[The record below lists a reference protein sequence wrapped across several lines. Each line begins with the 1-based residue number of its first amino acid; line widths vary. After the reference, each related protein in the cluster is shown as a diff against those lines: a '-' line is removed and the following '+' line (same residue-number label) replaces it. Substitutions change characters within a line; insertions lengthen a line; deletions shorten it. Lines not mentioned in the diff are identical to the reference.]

1 MSPRTFRTLALTTG
15 LLAVA
20 ALNASGLAVLGLVS
34 SPAAAQSVSAAIN
47 ETHYRTAEIDG
58 VELAYREAGPKDA
71 PAVLLLHGFP
81 TSSRMFRNLIPALAD
96 RYHVIAPDYP
106 GFGRSAAPDRKTF
119 HYGFAAYAKLVDG
132 LTSKLGI
139 ERYALYVQDYG
150 APVGFRLALAH
161 PERVSALVIQNGNAY
176 EAGLS
181 PFWNPI
187 RAYWADPSDGKRNA
201 LRIGLTVEA
210 TRSQYVDGVADASR
224 IDPENW
230 LVDQALL
237 DRPGIDAIMLD
248 LFYDYRTNAALYP
261 QFQAFFRTR
270 QPPTLIVWGK
280 NDVIF
285 PEAGARAYLSDLPR
299 AELHLLDSGH
309 FALEDKG
316 AEIAGLMRDFL
327 DRSLPR

>member
-1 MSPRTFRTLALTTG
+1 MPVRTFRALALTTG
-15 LLAVA
+15 LLAIA
-20 ALNASGLAVLGLVS
+20 ALDASGLAFLGLVS
-34 SPAAAQSVSAAIN
+34 SPAAAQSPSPDAN

-58 VELAYREAGPKDA
+58 VEVAYREAGSKDA

-106 GFGRSAAPDRKTF
+106 GFGRSPAPDSKTF
-119 HYGFAAYAKLVDG
+119 HYGFATYASLVDG
-132 LTSKLGI
+132 LTSKLGVQ
-139 ERYALYVQDYG
+139 RYALYVQDYG

-161 PERVSALVIQNGNAY
+161 PERISALVIQNGNAY

-181 PFWNPI
+181 SFWNPI
-187 RAYWADPSDGKRNA
+187 RAYWADPSDSKRNA
-201 LRIGLTVEA
+201 LRAGLTVQA

-237 DRPGIDAIMLD
+237 ERPGIDQIMLD

-285 PEAGARAYLSDLPR
+285 PEVGARAYLSDLPR

-316 AEIAGLMRDFL
+316 TEIAGLMRDFL